1 MDRYAQLLMDLVTKP
16 KTATSTSTTTATQ
29 PKQGLDLSSLLMML
43 MFSGIFDK
51 DKQTGVIPPAM
62 PWGIEQG
69 PGTVGPRNT
78 NAGIGGVGGNFLPSS
93 ILGETPLPAPGVG
106 LPGGMTIQQLIQM
119 LKA

>member
-51 DKQTGVIPPAM
+51 DKNKVAPDMSPAM
-62 PWGIEQG
+62 P
-69 PGTVGPRNT
+69 
-78 NAGIGGVGGNFLPSS
+78 VGGFGTASG
-93 ILGETPLPAPGVG
+93 IQTPGLTEAPAANQW
-106 LPGGMTIQQLIQM
+106 TIQQIMNM
-119 LKA
+119 LRQ